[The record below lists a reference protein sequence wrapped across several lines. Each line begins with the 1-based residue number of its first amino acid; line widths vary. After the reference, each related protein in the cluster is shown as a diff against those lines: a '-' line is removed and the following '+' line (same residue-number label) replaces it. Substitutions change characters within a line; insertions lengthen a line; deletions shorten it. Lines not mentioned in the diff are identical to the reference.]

1 MAKKYKRN
9 TEPTFTLSELEQ
21 YGFGDWLKKNTGW
34 LAPVGALGATVLTG
48 GLAAPAAAGAL
59 GAGSAGAASAGAGIG
74 AAMGGAGA
82 MAGTTAATAGL
93 GAATGA
99 ATGGLSAGAIG
110 AGLGAASKIG
120 GAISQQAAQDEAT
133 KEQREAMQKQ
143 AVIQNNAQ
151 LTNKLQKDQVQN
163 TPTFMC
169 GGRLKKYP
177 NGGTLFN
184 PLVTNFTA
192 PKGAVVDRGDK
203 PILDESLMGWGMS
216 GTGQELMDY
225 GSLNNPKLYSD
236 ITSSS
241 NPEALTAKYFTALK
255 TGTNTPSNQS
265 NPYMETFL
273 DNANKSLG
281 TDRGFFYNPQGSG
294 LAHVTETT
302 NPTLYKQLKERYT
315 TTNPSDTTGKR
326 LLSSGSIGVGN
337 KELTVRANG
346 GYLME
351 YGGASHAG
359 GGIPVDGTTGNPI
372 AVTGAQPNAEVEGNE
387 VAVKFP
393 GAETPFIFS
402 DKLGFAK
409 QAKKIQNKYSKRP
422 NDSISQDAMY
432 MELGG
437 LMQAQEQFKAD
448 KAKKYLNKAAQ
459 YDASIAQFVNGG
471 KLPTYAEPN
480 SSNDYSMFLKTPG
493 AIKTFQSQYGLTPD
507 GIYGPKTTAAWNQY
521 GNEYVNNTSYQ
532 PKSIQATSVTP
543 SAKFARPAINIANA
557 ASNSSSQSEDE
568 FSPYRGSIAPLVASG
583 VGNLALMATNRRPD
597 KINPVNVAPEQ
608 ISLEAARTGA
618 KEQAAIS
625 RANRLRALRE
635 SGLSAGQYGALA
647 AIADADVNRAT
658 NEALRESYLNEQ
670 LQNAGYRQQAN
681 MYNAQQASQA
691 NMANMELQDR
701 YRRQNAQYMQN
712 IAEAVPNYFAQREKY
727 DTLNALNPNYEI
739 VKGKY
744 GRVKFVPKTRS

>member
-21 YGFGDWLKKNTGW
+21 YGFGDWLKKNMGW

-120 GAISQQAAQDEAT
+120 GAISQQALQADAA
-133 KEQREAMQKQ
+133 KEQREAALNQIKL
-143 AVIQNNAQ
+143 QNSTQ

-169 GGRLKKYP
+169 GGKLSKYP
-177 NGGTLFN
+177 TGGNLPFGT
-184 PLVTNFTA
+184 PLANL
-192 PKGAVVDRGDK
+192 PSQGAIVDRPDM
-203 PILDESLMGWGMS
+203 PYLDTDIVDSMQAARQDLVK
-216 GTGQELMDY
+216 Y
-225 GSLNNPKLYSD
+225 GSVNNPQMFADLKAMQQRGED
-236 ITSSS
+236 ITPKLGSYFS
-241 NPEALTAKYFTALK
+241 ALRENSPGTTPYTA
-255 TGTNTPSNQS
+255 S
-265 NPYMETFL
+265 FL
-273 DNANKSLG
+273 DNVNKNFGASTGIYYDPNSASFNAVDKTRYPEKYKKLQS
-281 TDRGFFYNPQGSG
+281 RYINP
-294 LAHVTETT
+294 
-302 NPTLYKQLKERYT
+302 NP
-315 TTNPSDTTGKR
+315 NDISGKR
-326 LLSSGSIGVGN
+326 LLASGSIGVGD
-337 KELTVRANG
+337 KELAVRANG

-372 AVTGAQPNAEVEGNE
+372 AITGAQPNAEVEGNE

-471 KLPTYAEPN
+471 KLPTYSEYN
-480 SSNDYSMFLKTPG
+480 SSNDHSMFLKTPG

-543 SAKFARPAINIANA
+543 STKFARPAINIANA

-568 FSPYRGSIAPLVASG
+568 FSPYRGSIAPLIASG
-583 VGNLALMATNRRPD
+583 VGNLALMATNRKPD
-597 KINPVNVAPEQ
+597 KINPVTVSPEQ

-618 KEQAAIS
+618 KEQATIS
-625 RANRLRALRE
+625 RANRLKALRE

-647 AIADADVNRAT
+647 ATADTDINRAT

-691 NMANMELQDR
+691 NKINMELQDR
-701 YRRQNAQYMQN
+701 YRRQNAQYLQN
-712 IAEAVPNYFAQREKY
+712 IAQSVPEYYAQREKY
-727 DTLNALNPNYEI
+727 DTLNAMSPNYEL

-744 GRVKFVPKTRS
+744 GRVKYVPKTRQ